1 MKIDREY
8 QLGLLKKLEDKY
20 PECFIFFLE
29 EQTDEILVKNAWYLD
44 QHGLIECTKGI
55 YASGGAYI
63 ASATLTEKGIDF
75 LAADG
80 GLGAIL
86 GVVTI
91 KLHQDTLIQLL
102 EAKIH
107 NLSESPD
114 DKKKL
119 LDQLRS
125 LPADAIRRL
134 TMKLLDMGLDK
145 LPDVFQLLQKA
156 LLDAIR

>member
-1 MKIDREY
+1 MSCATSSLSTPPTAIH
-8 QLGLLKKLEDKY
+8 
-20 PECFIFFLE
+20 
-29 EQTDEILVKNAWYLD
+29 T
-44 QHGLIECTKGI
+44 GI
-55 YASGGAYI
+55 RQS
-63 ASATLTEKGIDF
+63 
-75 LAADG
+75 
-80 GLGAIL
+80 AIL
-86 GVVTI
+86 EVVTI
-91 KLHQDTLIQLL
+91 KLHQDTLAQLL

-107 NLSESPD
+107 SSQASPD

-119 LDQLRS
+119 IDQLRS